1 MPKPIPALVTEK
13 IGRITTMAVEITGD
27 GRYHVFTGWS
37 GHVRSIHAYAHHSTA
52 DYSGM
57 TRRDRVFSLYA
68 DLEADNAEQQ
78 LNDIIET
85 MESMR

>member
-1 MPKPIPALVTEK
+1 MPQPIPAPIIEK
-13 IGRITTMAVEITGD
+13 IGLITIMAVEISAG
-27 GRYHVFTGWS
+27 GKYHVFTGWS